1 METKDALPAFAAL
14 SQENRLDA
22 LRLLVRTG
30 PRGIAAGALG
40 EALGLAAPTMS
51 FHLKELANAGL
62 VTSRKEGRH
71 VFYAADYGGIRRV
84 VDFLMA
90 DCCQGDPRLCG
101 PYIIKENSHEP
112 PACPSDG
119 QRPR

>member
-1 METKDALPAFAAL
+1 METKQARAAFAAL

-22 LRLLVRTG
+22 LRVLVRAG
-30 PRGIAAGALG
+30 PRGIAAGDLANALG
-40 EALGLAAPTMS
+40 VAAPTMS

-62 VTSRKEGRH
+62 VASRKEGRH
-71 VFYAADYGGIRRV
+71 VFYVADYGGIRRI

-101 PYIIKENSHEP
+101 PYIIKENSREP
-112 PACPSDG
+112 FACASES
-119 QRPR
+119 

>member
-51 FHLKELANAGL
+51 FHLKELAHAGL

>member
-1 METKDALPAFAAL
+1 METRNASAAFAAL

-22 LRLLVRTG
+22 LRALVRAG
-30 PRGIAAGALG
+30 PNGIAAGDLADALG
-40 EALGLAAPTMS
+40 VAAPTMS
-51 FHLKELANAGL
+51 FHLKELANAGF

-71 VFYAADYGGIRRV
+71 VFYVADYGGIRRV

-101 PYIIKENSHEP
+101 PYIIKETCREP
-112 PACPSDG
+112 SACASES
-119 QRPR
+119 

>member
-1 METKDALPAFAAL
+1 MEAKDALPAFAAL

-22 LRLLVRTG
+22 LRMLVKSG
-30 PRGIAAGALG
+30 PGGISAGDLSD
-40 EALGLAAPTMS
+40 ALGLAPPTMS

-71 VFYAADYGGIRRV
+71 VFYAADYGGIRKLV
-84 VDFLMA
+84 GFLMA

-101 PYIIKENSHEP
+101 PYIVKDEQP
-112 PACPSDG
+112 
-119 QRPR
+119 

>member
-1 METKDALPAFAAL
+1 MEMKDALPAFAAL
-14 SQENRLDA
+14 AQEHRLEA
-22 LRLLVRTG
+22 LQLLVKSG
-30 PRGIAAGALG
+30 PRGVAAGTLSDTLAI
-40 EALGLAAPTMS
+40 AAPTMS

-71 VFYAADYGGIRRV
+71 VFYAADYGGIRRL

-101 PYIIKENSHEP
+101 PYIIKENSREP
-112 PACPSDG
+112 FACAPES
-119 QRPR
+119 